1 MRYLL
6 VFILFCCQTLW
17 SQTLQIEVLD
27 AQTNARIEDAS
38 ITIKGSPSIQSQNG
52 FFSFTPASLPI
63 QLLIKAPFYISDTII
78 LQEVPS
84 ALLKVVLQAQVQDQ
98 KTVVVSAGKRR
109 QAIEDIPVSMEII
122 RPQLIDNK
130 GITDLEQAVDQTPG
144 VYTMDGQVSI
154 RGGSGFAYGTGSRVL
169 LLWNGMPLLSGYAGD
184 TQWNAIPMEQASQ
197 VEVMKGAASVLYG
210 SGALNGII
218 ALAEKEPTLTPVTKV
233 KVQYGLYGAPRRSSL
248 KWWTTPPMNQQ
259 LEVFHSALKKR
270 FGYTISTT
278 GFHNDGY
285 RLGESEFRGRVSGT
299 IYAKAIL
306 DKRLKAGLGYNFQV
320 QKTGNFLIWQNDSL
334 GYTPSGYGDTTAGV
348 STVSYNFGQRL
359 FLDPYAKFIDKNN
372 NLHQLKTRLYW
383 VSNENL
389 SNPSQS
395 NAATISYADY
405 TFQHKFGQ
413 GSTLSTGITAI
424 QNVVNSELFGN
435 HNSQNYAA
443 YSQLEYHKNKLDL
456 SAGVRL
462 EYFEMDGNKPD
473 SQFQLSGKDSLFV
486 PVYPVLRTG
495 LHYALK
501 PFTHL
506 RASFGQGI
514 RYPSVAE
521 RFTQTSVGAL
531 NIFPNPE
538 LRPEIGWAGEI
549 GIKQGFKIGNWK
561 AMIDAA
567 LFLNQYSNMMEF
579 SFIYY
584 NPITQ
589 QPLNPLNPS
598 PEDIEFLTSG
608 QYNIGDWVGFQAQNA
623 EKARISG
630 LDLSFNSAGQL
641 GNVELVSLIGYTYM
655 NPISLNSN
663 PQYVANFSDTTTN
676 MLKYRFKHLAK
687 ADVEATYQKISF
699 GASMRY
705 NSFMRN
711 IDRVFED
718 DLDPSPTSE
727 VYILP
732 GLKAYRQQFNGGN
745 LVFDA
750 RFAYLLKE
758 QYRVSFIVNN
768 LFNAE
773 VTSRPGDIQAPRL
786 FMLQLQAK
794 F

>member
-38 ITIKGSPSIQSQNG
+38 ITIKGSTSIQSQNG

-218 ALAEKEPTLTPVTKV
+218 ALAEKEPTLTPFTKV

-383 VSNENL
+383 VYNENL

-473 SQFQLSGKDSLFV
+473 SQFQLPGKDSLFV